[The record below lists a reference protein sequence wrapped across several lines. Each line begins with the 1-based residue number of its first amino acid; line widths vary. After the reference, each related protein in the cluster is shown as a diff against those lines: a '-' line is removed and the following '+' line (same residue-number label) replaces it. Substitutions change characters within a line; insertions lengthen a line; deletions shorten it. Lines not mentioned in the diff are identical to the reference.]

1 VRKMNS
7 IIHYFTID
15 AKQQSDIDDDY
26 KMDVDREGEFA
37 VTSLICKGS
46 DQCRGIC

>member
-1 VRKMNS
+1 MKS

-15 AKQQSDIDDDY
+15 AKPQSDVDDDDM
-26 KMDVDREGEFA
+26 MDVDRKGEFA
-37 VTSLICKGS
+37 VTPLIYKGS